1 MMHNR
6 TVQRRKAAKW
16 RANSRSKKY
25 GIPIEECYNLDDSIA
40 WYILPRLRAFRKH
53 TITYP
58 SDMTYEEWMDMLDV
72 MIEGFDLY
80 CNKDM
85 LDMTDKDVAKID
97 LALEH
102 LSKRFWDLWW

>member
-1 MMHNR
+1 MHNR
-6 TVQRRKAAKW
+6 TVQIRKAAKW

-25 GIPIEECYNLDDSIA
+25 GFPIEETYNLDYSIA
-40 WYILPRLRAFRKH
+40 WYVLPRLRAFRKC
-53 TITYP
+53 TISYP
-58 SDMTYEEWMDMLDV
+58 ADMTYEQWMDMLDV

-80 CNKDM
+80 CNKDK